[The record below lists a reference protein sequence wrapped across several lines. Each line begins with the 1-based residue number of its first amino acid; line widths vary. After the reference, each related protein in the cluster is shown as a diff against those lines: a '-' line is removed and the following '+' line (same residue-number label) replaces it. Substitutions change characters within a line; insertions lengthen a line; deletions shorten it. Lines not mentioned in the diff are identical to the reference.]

1 MSKESQQQ
9 RTILYILLAIF
20 GLFIFLRLPV
30 FGAIFF
36 RLLLIAAIVLGVYG
50 LYWLVKYL
58 FDKRRAK
65 AYSRSTEGRI
75 KGKIEYCEGLLKKNQ
90 EEIEEIKESIRDL
103 RSKIN
108 ATTNIRPQNRQQS
121 EELLS
126 GFQSELQLR
135 QAKSAFYQ
143 RCIRKL
149 ESLLRNHQ
157 LMTEIDEKKQRLR
170 ALQENNYEELA
181 QLEEIKSDLEM
192 DSTYLDTIDELSL
205 KMLESD
211 TVDDAEHLRLELE
224 EMTREL
230 DEL

>member
-1 MSKESQQQ
+1 MHNDSHQQ
-9 RTILYILLAIF
+9 RTILYIVLAVL
-20 GLFIFLRLPV
+20 GLFIIVRLPV
-30 FGAIFF
+30 FGAVFF
-36 RLLLIAAIVLGVYG
+36 RLLLLAAIALGVYG

-58 FDKRRAK
+58 LDRRNAE

-75 KGKIEYCEGLLKKNQ
+75 KAKIDYCEGLLEKNRKEM
-90 EEIEEIKESIRDL
+90 EEIQDNIRDL
-103 RSKIN
+103 RSKVQ
-108 ATTNIRPQNRQQS
+108 ATTDIRPQNRQESQ
-121 EELLS
+121 ELLS

-135 QAKSAFYQ
+135 QAKAAFYQ

-157 LMTEIDEKKQRLR
+157 LMTEIEEKKHRLR

>member
-1 MSKESQQQ
+1 MHNDSHQQ
-9 RTILYILLAIF
+9 RTILYIVLAVL
-20 GLFIFLRLPV
+20 GLFIIVRLPV
-30 FGAIFF
+30 FGAVFF
-36 RLLLIAAIVLGVYG
+36 RLLLLAAIALGVYG

-58 FDKRRAK
+58 LDRRNAE

-75 KGKIEYCEGLLKKNQ
+75 KAKIDYCEGLLEKNREEM
-90 EEIEEIKESIRDL
+90 EEIQDNIRDL
-103 RSKIN
+103 RSKVQ
-108 ATTNIRPQNRQQS
+108 ATTDIRPQNRQESQ
-121 EELLS
+121 ELLS

-135 QAKSAFYQ
+135 QAKAAFYQ

-157 LMTEIDEKKQRLR
+157 LMTEIEEKKHRLR